1 MIIIIIIIIIII
13 TIIMIIIIIML
24 LQVPSLNIKM
34 KYHNNPLELV
44 KTTIKLEKMKK
55 SMVKMDR
62 FSAGVKS
69 NQEFARL

>member
-1 MIIIIIIIIIII
+1 
-13 TIIMIIIIIML
+13 ML

-44 KTTIKLEKMKK
+44 KTTLKLEKMKK

-69 NQEFARL
+69 SQEFARL

>member
-1 MIIIIIIIIIII
+1 MIIIIIII
-13 TIIMIIIIIML
+13 TIIMIIIIIIML
-24 LQVPSLNIKM
+24 LQVPSLNVKM

-55 SMVKMDR
+55 SMVKKDR

-69 NQEFARL
+69 N